1 MSKLRVMFNI
11 GQMELKKGTDIT
23 FTVSQLTEAIR
34 TLLENSFTSIQI
46 KGEISNF
53 KASAQGHL
61 YFSLKDEGAQIS
73 AVMFRGSASALKFT
87 PKDGMLIQARGR
99 ISVYA
104 QRGNYQIIITSME
117 QAGEGAILEMIEKRK
132 KQFAQEGLFDS
143 ARKRPLPFLPETV
156 GIVTTPSGAGIRD
169 IINIIKRRNPR
180 VNVIVFP
187 AVVQGETAAPSI
199 VNMIKYA
206 NRFELCDVLI
216 VGRGGGS
223 TEDLLPFSEEIVVRA
238 VAESRIPII
247 SAVGHEVDFALS
259 DFAADVRAPTPSA
272 AAELAVPVESDIRE
286 RISYYTKTLE
296 SALREKLSSSRL
308 LLNSFTPENMH
319 LRLRQIQMPLLQR
332 TENAVQALKDGMIQ
346 KVNDT
351 RLYLKTLTQ
360 TIADCSPQSILDRG
374 YSMVRDAET
383 GKIIRHADEV
393 KAGTLLKINPQ
404 SGEIKARTE

>member
-1 MSKLRVMFNI
+1 
-11 GQMELKKGTDIT
+11 MELKKGTDIT

-206 NRFELCDVLI
+206 NRFEMCDVLI

-238 VAESRIPII
+238 VAESRIPVI

-383 GKIIRHADEV
+383 GKIIRRADEV

-404 SGEIKARTE
+404 S